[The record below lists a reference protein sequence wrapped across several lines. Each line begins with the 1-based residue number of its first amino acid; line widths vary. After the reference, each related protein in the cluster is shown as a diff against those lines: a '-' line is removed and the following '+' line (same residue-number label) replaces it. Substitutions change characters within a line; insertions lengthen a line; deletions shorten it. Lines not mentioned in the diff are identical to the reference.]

1 MRVGVEL
8 KAEHIKNGALA
19 LLAAAGGLLA
29 QALGGWDTALQS
41 LVFCMAVDY
50 LTGMLVAGVFRRSGK
65 TESGALD
72 SRAGFHG
79 LCKKAG
85 ELAAVL
91 VAARLD
97 LLLGSEWARTA
108 VILFFVGNEGLSIL
122 ENVGLMGVPYPAA
135 LRQALEAL
143 REQRAEKGPEE

>member
-1 MRVGVEL
+1 M

-41 LVFCMAVDY
+41 LIFCMAVDY

-72 SRAGFHG
+72 SRAGFRG

-91 VAARLD
+91 VACWLLSAARKRIGGVTGDVFGALI
-97 LLLGSEWARTA
+97 ETTECA
-108 VILFFVGNEGLSIL
+108 VLAVCCL
-122 ENVGLMGVPYPAA
+122 P
-135 LRQALEAL
+135 
-143 REQRAEKGPEE
+143 

>member
-1 MRVGVEL
+1 M

-41 LVFCMAVDY
+41 LIFCMAVDY

-72 SRAGFHG
+72 SRAGFRG
-79 LCKKAG
+79 LCK
-85 ELAAVL
+85 
-91 VAARLD
+91 RP
-97 LLLGSEWARTA
+97 GSWRPCWWPPGWTCCWA
-108 VILFFVGNEGLSIL
+108 VI
-122 ENVGLMGVPYPAA
+122 
-135 LRQALEAL
+135 
-143 REQRAEKGPEE
+143 GPGPR

>member
-41 LVFCMAVDY
+41 LIFCMAVDY

-72 SRAGFHG
+72 SRAGFRG

-91 VAARLD
+91 VAARPGLTRRPPTGPSRN
-97 LLLGSEWARTA
+97 LGTKW
-108 VILFFVGNEGLSIL
+108 GC
-122 ENVGLMGVPYPAA
+122 
-135 LRQALEAL
+135 
-143 REQRAEKGPEE
+143 

>member
-1 MRVGVEL
+1 M

-41 LVFCMAVDY
+41 LIFCMAVDY

-72 SRAGFHG
+72 SRAG
-79 LCKKAG
+79 KKHVMPHMSYQ
-85 ELAAVL
+85 L
-91 VAARLD
+91 
-97 LLLGSEWARTA
+97 
-108 VILFFVGNEGLSIL
+108 ILNKADGTKDEAN
-122 ENVGLMGVPYPAA
+122 
-135 LRQALEAL
+135 ALEICRL
-143 REQRAEKGPEE
+143 AEKRGFTQITVTAGGRQIQR